1 MGGRVGVRAGAA
13 SAQLKTTLVIAAG
26 LAAALGL
33 SGCQQKPAEA
43 PPLAGAR
50 IGGPLALTDQ
60 DGKPFSSDS
69 LAGKYRIVY
78 FGYTFCPDA
87 CPTDMQVL
95 GKAMR
100 LLDAKDP
107 AKSARIQPIF
117 ITVDPARDKPPA
129 LKQFVTAFYPR
140 LIGLTGSDAQIAAV
154 AKDYAI
160 AYRKQPAADG
170 ATGYLMDHPRVAMLF
185 GPAGKPIA
193 LLPVD
198 ADAGAVVADLEKWV
212 A

>member
-1 MGGRVGVRAGAA
+1 MAKHTMNKTLSALFIAA
-13 SAQLKTTLVIAAG
+13 SLAVAMLAG
-26 LAAALGL
+26 
-33 SGCQQKPAEA
+33 GCQKGPAEPA
-43 PPLAGAR
+43 PLAGAA
-50 IGGPLALTDQ
+50 IGGPFKLTDQ
-60 DGKPFSSDS
+60 DGKPFSSDA

-100 LLDAKDP
+100 QLDAKDP

-117 ITVDPARDKPPA
+117 ITVDPARDRPTQ
-129 LKQFVTAFYPR
+129 LKQFVGAFYPR
-140 LIGLTGSDAQIAAV
+140 LIGLTGSEAGIAAV
-154 AKDYAI
+154 AKEYAVS
-160 AYRKQPAADG
+160 YRKQPAPEG
-170 ATGYLMDHPRVAMLF
+170 ASGYLMDHPRVAILL
-185 GPAGKPIA
+185 GPDGKPIE

-198 ADAGAVVADLEKWV
+198 ANADAVVAELEKWV